1 MAAFFPRGNH
11 LRSRRLFSRN
21 WENNHGTEV
30 FEEGIRQSRARNE
43 KAQGRHFEE
52 RPFRPEGQ
60 EPQASNRD
68 RSFGSESRRKESPE
82 EGYEEKE
89 DRQKAQIKK
98 ITEFL
103 IYFAPSLPDAPIGAF
118 EDAPLGAGW
127 ESITRRWLGIPGL
140 LALLAP
146 RNDSV

>member
-1 MAAFFPRGNH
+1 MQCQDFVGDAAAGRPRPRPQSCSRRFACAPMAAFFPRGNH

-103 IYFAPSLPDAPIGAF
+103 IYFAPSLPDAPIGA
-118 EDAPLGAGW
+118 
-127 ESITRRWLGIPGL
+127 
-140 LALLAP
+140 
-146 RNDSV
+146 